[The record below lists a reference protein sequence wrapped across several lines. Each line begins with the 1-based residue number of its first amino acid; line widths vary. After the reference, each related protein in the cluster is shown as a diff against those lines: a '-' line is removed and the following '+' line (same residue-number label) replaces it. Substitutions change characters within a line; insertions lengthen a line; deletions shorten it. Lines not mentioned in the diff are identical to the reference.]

1 MRTSPR
7 INFCYA
13 CQQMK
18 FPKIAFPCLLLLFC
32 CVNTFAAETADQIL
46 LNGKILTVDSRDT
59 VAQAI
64 AIRGDRILAVGTS
77 AEIKA
82 LADSKTRI
90 VDLAGKCVVPGLI
103 ETHCHS
109 VGVARAS
116 LGVPYEDYDDIAGMQ
131 TVIRKIAKITPEG
144 DWVRVPRVEITRLTE
159 RRHPTTAELDAA
171 CSTHPVIFTASRKNA
186 LNSLALKTIGF
197 VDGAEP
203 DSVEIVRDSEG
214 KVRLLGNGLSS
225 LLAKHIPAV
234 NYPEADVLKAMQKV
248 HAIYNSIGITS
259 IFERAADRSGW
270 NLFLKLKEEDQL
282 TVRTSITF
290 RRQMNTA
297 EKVQQFIETLRL
309 KPREGDDWLRAGPL
323 KVVVDGGI
331 HWGNTYLSEPFGK
344 KRNAFYALPDDP
356 EYRGDIRFS
365 VDELAEVFAES
376 HRLGW
381 QMSCH
386 VTGDAG
392 VERVLESL
400 EKSNSASPVLPMRF
414 NLIHAYFQSPSIIKR
429 ASNLGMC
436 VDTQAYTYYKD
447 ADFISKIYGPDWA
460 DRFIGLG
467 DWFHGGV
474 PVSPNSDHM
483 VGLNPDR
490 AMNSFNPFLM
500 LYIAVS
506 RKDQFGKVYGE
517 HQKLTRSEA
526 LRTLTMHAAWQSFDE
541 GTKGSLEAGKL
552 ADLVI
557 LDRDYLTCP
566 EPDIRNIKPLE
577 TIVGGKTVFSR
588 KE

>member
-1 MRTSPR
+1 
-7 INFCYA
+7 
-13 CQQMK
+13 MK
-18 FPKIAFPCLLLLFC
+18 FPLPCLLLLFFC
-32 CVNTFAAETADQIL
+32 ASTFATESADKIL
-46 LNGKILTVDSRDT
+46 LNGMILTVDAKDT
-59 VAQAI
+59 VAEAI
-64 AIRGDRILAVGTS
+64 AIRGDRVLAVGGS
-77 AEIKA
+77 ADIKK
-82 LADSKTRI
+82 LANSNTRV
-90 VDLAGKCVVPGLI
+90 VDLAGKCVIPGLI

-109 VGVARAS
+109 IGVARSS
-116 LGVPYEDYDDIAGMQ
+116 LGAPYEDYEDIAGMQ
-131 TVIRKIAKITPEG
+131 TVIRKIAKVTPKG
-144 DWVRVPRVEITRLTE
+144 DWIRVPRVEITRLTE

-171 CSTHPVIFTASRKNA
+171 CSTHPVIYTASRKNA
-186 LNSLALKTIGF
+186 LNSRALKTIGF
-197 VDGAEP
+197 AENVEP
-203 DSVEIVRDSEG
+203 DSVEIIRDSSG

-225 LLAKHIPAV
+225 LLAKHIPTV
-234 NYPEADVLKAMQKV
+234 NHPEADVLKAMRRV
-248 HAIYNSIGITS
+248 HAVYNSIGITS

-270 NLFLKLKEEDQL
+270 NLFSKLKDEDQL

-290 RRQMNTA
+290 RRQMNSA
-297 EKVQQFIETLRL
+297 EKVRQFIETLRL

-323 KVVVDGGI
+323 KIVVDGGI

-344 KRNAFYALPDDP
+344 KRNTFYALPDDP
-356 EYRGDIRFS
+356 KYCGDIRFS
-365 VDELAEVFAES
+365 VDELTDVFAAG

-392 VERVLESL
+392 VERVLEAL
-400 EKSNSASPVLPMRF
+400 EKSNSTSPVLPMRF

-429 ASNLGMC
+429 AKNLGMC
-436 VDTQAYTYYKD
+436 VDTQSYTYYKD
-447 ADFISKIYGPDWA
+447 ADFISKIYGPNWA

-483 VGLNPDR
+483 VGLDPDR

-506 RKDQFGKVYGE
+506 RKDQFGNVYGE
-517 HQKLTRSEA
+517 HQKLTRAEA

-541 GTKGSLEAGKL
+541 DTKGSLEAGKL

-557 LDRDYLTCP
+557 LDRDYLTCI
-566 EPDIRNIKPLE
+566 ENDIRKIKPLE
-577 TIVGGKTVFSR
+577 TMIGGKTVFR
-588 KE
+588 REK

>member
-1 MRTSPR
+1 
-7 INFCYA
+7 
-13 CQQMK
+13 MK
-18 FPKIAFPCLLLLFC
+18 FPKFFVPCLFLFFC
-32 CVNTFAAETADQIL
+32 CANTFAAEPADQIFI
-46 LNGKILTVDSRDT
+46 NGKILTVDANDT
-59 VAQAI
+59 VAEAI
-64 AIRGDRILAVGTS
+64 AIRGDRVLAVGS
-77 AEIKA
+77 NEDIKE

-90 VDLAGKCVVPGLI
+90 VDLAGKCVVPGMI

-109 VGVARAS
+109 IGVARAS
-116 LGVPYEDYDDIAGMQ
+116 LGVPYEDYGDIAGMQ
-131 TVIRKIAKITPEG
+131 AVIRKIAKNANEG
-144 DWVRVPRVEITRLTE
+144 DWIRVPRVEITRLTE

-171 CSTHPVIFTASRKNA
+171 CSTHPVIYTASRKNA

-203 DSVEIVRDSEG
+203 ESVEIVRDSEG

-225 LLAKHIPAV
+225 LLAKHIPAT
-234 NYPEADVLKAMQKV
+234 NYPEAEVLKAMQKV
-248 HAIYNSIGITS
+248 HAIYNSIGITG

-270 NLFLKLKEEDQL
+270 NMFEKLKEKDQL

-297 EKVQQFIETLRL
+297 EKVQQFIESLRL

-323 KVVVDGGI
+323 KITVDGGI
-331 HWGNTYLSEPFGK
+331 HWGNTLLSEPFGS
-344 KRNAFYALPDDP
+344 KRNAFYALKDDP
-356 EYRGDIRFS
+356 GYRGDIRYS
-365 VDELAEVFAES
+365 VDEMAEVFAES

-392 VERVLESL
+392 VERVLDAL
-400 EKSNSASPVLPMRF
+400 EKSNSVSPVLPMRF
-414 NLIHAYFQSPSIIKR
+414 NLIHAYFQSQSIIKR
-429 ASNLGMC
+429 AKNLGMC
-436 VDTQAYTYYKD
+436 VDTQGYTYYKD

-467 DWFHGGV
+467 DWVHGGV
-474 PVSPNSDHM
+474 PASPNSDHM
-483 VGLNPDR
+483 VGLDPDR

-506 RKDQFGKVYGE
+506 RKDQFGNVYGE
-517 HQKLTRSEA
+517 HQKLTRAEA

-541 GTKGSLEAGKL
+541 KTKGSLEAGKL

-557 LDRDYLTCP
+557 LDSNYLTCP
-566 EPDIRNIKPLE
+566 EEDIRKIKPLE
-577 TIVGGKTVFSR
+577 TIVGGKTVFRR
-588 KE
+588 KG